1 MIPPRRMRP
10 AALSSAAIVLALG
23 AAGCLG
29 GGGGPSSSATAALTR
44 AQYVSA
50 AGAICRRY
58 QAQIATL
65 KPTTNLAKLAD
76 QGARAVAL
84 ERAELKQL
92 RRLEPPSADAVTI
105 GRLLDSVESATV
117 AGDALVAAAR
127 SHNTA
132 AVAAAAA
139 SLRGRLAEANRLA
152 KPYGLDICAH

>member
-10 AALSSAAIVLALG
+10 AALSSAVIVLALG
-23 AAGCLG
+23 VAGCLG
-29 GGGGPSSSATAALTR
+29 GGGGSSSAKPALTR

-58 QAQIATL
+58 QGQIAGL
-65 KPTTNLAKLAD
+65 KPTTNLAQLAD

-84 ERAELKQL
+84 ERAELKDL
-92 RRLEPPSADAVTI
+92 WRLEPPSADAASI
-105 GRLLDSVESATV
+105 GQLLDAVDSATA

-132 AVAAAAA
+132 AVLAAAAA
-139 SLRGRLAEANRLA
+139 LRSRLAEANRLA
-152 KPYGLDICAH
+152 KPYGLDICAR

>member
-29 GGGGPSSSATAALTR
+29 GGGSSSAKPALTR

-50 AGAICRRY
+50 AGAICRHY
-58 QAQIATL
+58 QGQIAAL
-65 KPTTNLAKLAD
+65 KPTTNLALLAD
-76 QGARAVAL
+76 QGAKAVAL

-92 RRLEPPSADAVTI
+92 RKLEPPSADAVTI
-105 GRLLDSVESATV
+105 GRLLDAVDSATV

-132 AVAAAAA
+132 AVAAAVAV
-139 SLRGRLAEANRLA
+139 LRGRLAEANRLA
-152 KPYGLDICAH
+152 KPYGLDICAR

>member
-1 MIPPRRMRP
+1 MRP

-29 GGGGPSSSATAALTR
+29 GGGSSSAKPALTR
-44 AQYVSA
+44 AQYISA
-50 AGAICRRY
+50 ASAICRHY
-58 QAQIATL
+58 QGQIATL
-65 KPTTNLAKLAD
+65 KPSTNLALLAD

-92 RRLEPPSADAVTI
+92 RKLEPPSADAVAI
-105 GRLLDSVESATV
+105 GRLLDSVESATL
-117 AGDALVAAAR
+117 AGDAVVAAAR

-139 SLRGRLAEANRLA
+139 ALRTRLVESNRLA
-152 KPYGLDICAH
+152 KPYGLDICAR